1 MQVEVN
7 FKIDDK
13 NKRLILESE
22 VISFDMFDT
31 LVERLLYKPSD
42 LFDIVERKFD
52 IVFNYHSN
60 FKQKRI
66 KSETQISNKNNEIT
80 TLDEIYLNLESF
92 NDDEKRWL
100 KQLELDL
107 EKRLIKVKNEG
118 KYIYDYAKAVGK
130 YCVLT
135 SDMYLPVEVIKNI
148 LNDLGYYF
156 DEYFVSGHEKLS
168 KSNGNMYSM
177 LLDKYKGKKI
187 VHIGDNY
194 NHDILN
200 AKKHKIKTIFLKPN
214 KKYPKTYTLEES
226 LINSYRN
233 YNHFESELENFG
245 YKYFG
250 PFMFGF
256 SKFINKNSIG
266 DVLFL
271 SRDGYFMKKVYNSLY
286 ENNESKYF
294 YCSRKSLLLPSL
306 WIDPTFYSLR
316 DRFKWFGKVSWK
328 EFLYRLNLKIELP
341 NIDQNKVYSEDEF
354 FCGSNEQI
362 YNKYLKDEIIK
373 YSKEQYDLIEEYL
386 NSVSN
391 TKNVTIVDIGW
402 FGTMQKNL
410 ASVFEE
416 KEFNGLYVGCYSKL
430 QNTSGYIFD
439 IKKNKNDYGY
449 KISAPLYEMLFYTP
463 HGSVLSY
470 YKDINNDIKPKLED
484 LTDNYISNLK
494 NIEKFQNK
502 CLEFNK
508 DISYFVD
515 IIDNIDNIAMEFVD
529 YYDNPSKEFIKEINK
544 IYISDGIEF
553 KLVNSYKKFD
563 ILKLIKIR
571 HSSGSTKYEI
581 KLNCSRLVSYIYCKL
596 RDIKHKFSNRS

>member
-1 MQVEVN
+1 MN
-7 FKIDDK
+7 NKSDFKLDAK
-13 NKRLILESE
+13 NKRLIIESD
-22 VISFDMFDT
+22 VVSFDMFDT
-31 LVERLLYKPSD
+31 LVVRLIYKPSD

-52 IVFNYHSN
+52 KIFNLHSC

-66 KSETQISNKNNEIT
+66 ESEIGISNKNNEAT
-80 TLDEIYLNLESF
+80 TIDEIYSNLENF
-92 NDDEKRWL
+92 NDDEKKWL

-107 EKRLIKVKNEG
+107 EKRLIKVKKEG
-118 KYIYDYAKAVGK
+118 KCIYDYAKAHGK

-135 SDMYLPVEVIKNI
+135 SDMYLPVKFIKSV

-156 DEYFVSGHEKLS
+156 DEYFVSGNEKVS

-177 LLDKYKGKKI
+177 LLDRYKGKKI

-194 NHDILN
+194 NYDILN
-200 AKKHKIKTIFLKPN
+200 AKKYKIKTIYLKN
-214 KKYPKTYTLEES
+214 KKKWPKVYTLEES

-245 YKYFG
+245 YKYLG
-250 PFMFGF
+250 PFMLGF
-256 SKFINKNSIG
+256 SKFINKNLIG

-271 SRDGYFMKKVYNSLY
+271 SRDGYFMKKVYDSLY

-306 WIDPTFYSLR
+306 WIDSSFYSLR

-328 EFLYRLNLKIELP
+328 EFLYRLNLEIELP
-341 NIDQNKVYSEDEF
+341 YIDLNKVYSEDDF

-362 YNKYLKDEIIK
+362 YNRYLKDEIFK
-373 YSKEQYDLIEEYL
+373 NSREQYDLIDEYL

-410 ASVFEE
+410 SSVFKE
-416 KEFNGLYVGCYSKL
+416 KEFNGLYVGCYSNL
-430 QNTSGYIFD
+430 QNTLGYVFD
-439 IKKNKNDYGY
+439 IKKNKNDYGS
-449 KISAPLYEMLFYTP
+449 KICSPLYEMIFYAP

-470 YKDINNDIKPKLED
+470 YKDINNEIKPKLED
-484 LTDNYISNLK
+484 LTHNYINDLK
-494 NIEKFQNK
+494 IIEKFQNK

-508 DISYFVD
+508 DMSCFVD
-515 IIDNIDNIAMEFVD
+515 VIENIDDISMEFID
-529 YYDNPSKEFIKEINK
+529 YYDNPSKAFIKEISN

-553 KLVNSYKKFD
+553 KLVNSYKKVD
-563 ILKLIKIR
+563 VLKLIKIR
-571 HSSGSTKYEI
+571 KSCGSTNYEI
-581 KLNCSRLVSYIYCKL
+581 KLNCSRLVSYLYYKL
-596 RDIKHKFSNRS
+596 RNIKHKFSNRS